1 MKKINPATTRQI
13 YLWNMLGNLAASGS
27 SVLYLIII
35 TRLTDAS
42 ISDIFSLVNGIAAIW
57 VVIGLFQVRTF
68 QGTDIQEEYSFSEY
82 SFARLISIG
91 LMWITILPYLILTNY
106 NLADQESIWIMLLFL
121 LYRTCD
127 AISDLYQGL
136 FQQKERL
143 DLAGFGMTIRYALSV
158 VGLLLSLLIT
168 KELIPSLFVLVVV
181 NIICIFM
188 LDIRYSVA
196 FISRGNI
203 KLDIA
208 RNVKKAS
215 SILKKCFPLFLS
227 GFLLAVIFN
236 EPKQAIAVGLNQGW
250 LTEGAQRDYGI
261 LFMPAFFMSLFVLI
275 LRPLITQ
282 LAVYWNQGE
291 DEKFHQVS
299 RKLFQSLTIGGAA
312 IVILAALIGSPI
324 LSVVFGVDLNKEWMT
339 LTLIVMGGVV
349 YSVAITLV
357 DVMTIFRK
365 QFLFIPVLILITILS
380 KVITQYFVHEYHL
393 LGAGMSYLIVMIVF
407 MLGSLLIYLNYTKR
421 KTK

>member
-196 FISRGNI
+196 FISRGHP
-203 KLDIA
+203 
-208 RNVKKAS
+208 R
-215 SILKKCFPLFLS
+215 F
-227 GFLLAVIFN
+227 
-236 EPKQAIAVGLNQGW
+236 
-250 LTEGAQRDYGI
+250 
-261 LFMPAFFMSLFVLI
+261 
-275 LRPLITQ
+275 
-282 LAVYWNQGE
+282 
-291 DEKFHQVS
+291 
-299 RKLFQSLTIGGAA
+299 
-312 IVILAALIGSPI
+312 
-324 LSVVFGVDLNKEWMT
+324 
-339 LTLIVMGGVV
+339 
-349 YSVAITLV
+349 
-357 DVMTIFRK
+357 
-365 QFLFIPVLILITILS
+365 
-380 KVITQYFVHEYHL
+380 
-393 LGAGMSYLIVMIVF
+393 
-407 MLGSLLIYLNYTKR
+407 
-421 KTK
+421 